1 MSSKAAVSNEAIE
14 GLGLLLS
21 FVGVCLL
28 VASAALVSVAL
39 AVLVAGLAV
48 LAAGFVAI
56 WLANARPE
64 RGGES

>member
-1 MSSKAAVSNEAIE
+1 MSSKTAVSNETIE
-14 GLGLLLS
+14 VLGLLLT

-39 AVLVAGLAV
+39 AVLVAGLAM
-48 LAAGFVAI
+48 LGAGFVAI

-64 RGGES
+64 RGDES